1 MKRLL
6 TRLSSVFS
14 MIVVCLGLVL
24 STMRPVQA
32 YPAYA
37 QAAYDNPREATG
49 KIVCANCHL
58 AQMPTLV
65 EVPQAVTPGQVFNLK
80 VKIPYD
86 HSLQEVYSDGSLGGL
101 GVGAV
106 VVLPEGFRLA
116 TEEEMSEQQR
126 EETAETYISEYSDTK
141 PNILV
146 VGPIP
151 GDEHPEILFPIKAP
165 DPAEDPSV
173 HFLKYSIHVGA
184 NRGRGQLNP
193 DGSLSNN
200 NQFRSPYSGL
210 VTEITTLEDP
220 STVSPDLPYATLVNE
235 ESMPGTRIV
244 TISTES
250 GSRLATEEEMS
261 EQQREETAET
271 YISEYSDTKPNILV
285 VGPIPGD
292 EHPEIL
298 FPIKAPDPAEDPSV
312 HFLKYSI
319 HVGANRGRGQLNPD
333 GSLSNNNQFR
343 SPYSGLVTE
352 ITTLEDPSTVSPDL
366 PYATLVNEESMPG
379 TRIVTIST
387 ESGSQYVAI
396 PPGPQL
402 TIAVGSSV
410 KADAPLTNNP
420 NVGGFGQVDR
430 EIVLQSPTRIKWLL
444 AFLGA
449 IFFAQ
454 LMLVLKKKQVEQLQ
468 AAEALGL

>member
-6 TRLSSVFS
+6 SVLLA
-14 MIVVCLGLVL
+14 CLMLAI
-24 STMRPVQA
+24 STVRPAQA

-37 QAAYDNPREATG
+37 QGAYENPREATG

-65 EVPQAVTPGQVFNLK
+65 ELPQAVTPGQVFDLK

-86 HSLQEVYSDGSLGGL
+86 HTLQEVYSDGSLGGL

-106 VVLPEGFRLA
+106 VVLPKGFRLA
-116 TEEEMSEQQR
+116 TEAEMTEKQR
-126 EETAETYISEYSDTK
+126 EETAETYISEYSEEK

-151 GDEHPEILFPIKAP
+151 GDEHPEILFPVKAP

-173 HFLKYSIHVGA
+173 HFVKYSVHVGA

-200 NQFRSPYSGL
+200 NQFRSAYAGL
-210 VTEITTLEDP
+210 VTEILTLDDP
-220 STVSPDLPYATLVNE
+220 STVSPTAPYATLVNE
-235 ESMPGTRIV
+235 ESMP
-244 TISTES
+244 E
-250 GSRLATEEEMS
+250 
-261 EQQREETAET
+261 
-271 YISEYSDTKPNILV
+271 
-285 VGPIPGD
+285 
-292 EHPEIL
+292 
-298 FPIKAPDPAEDPSV
+298 
-312 HFLKYSI
+312 
-319 HVGANRGRGQLNPD
+319 
-333 GSLSNNNQFR
+333 
-343 SPYSGLVTE
+343 
-352 ITTLEDPSTVSPDL
+352 
-366 PYATLVNEESMPG
+366 

-402 TIAVGSSV
+402 TVAVGSSV
-410 KADAPLTNNP
+410 KPDAPLTANP

-430 EIVLQSPTRIKWLL
+430 EIVLQNPTRIKWLL